1 MNKKAADSDRRSLL
15 YNYYSHGF
23 GNPTGGLDLNKRNFD
38 EIDRL
43 GGFNDFDKRN
53 FDEIDRLGF
62 GDF

>member
-1 MNKKAADSDRRSLL
+1 MKKGADSDRRSLL
-15 YNYYSHGF
+15 YNYYAHGL
-23 GNPTGGLDLNKRNFD
+23 GTGLDLNKRNFD

-43 GGFNDFDKRN
+43 GGFNDFEKRN